1 MRDSFI
7 FYRSFFESAKTL
19 KTKDKLKFFESVCDY
34 ALNDIEPDLEGPA
47 LGMFN
52 LLKPQVDANTRKY
65 ENGCKGGRPKKHDP
79 DEATE
84 AKKARNSS
92 EYKDWK
98 RSVFERDNYTC
109 QLCGSKKDLQAH
121 HKLDFVEFPDKRFD
135 VDNGLTLCRSCHNKI
150 HYEEEN
156 QEKTKN
162 KPKNNHGE
170 SKSKRNDNDNDND
183 NVNVNDNDN
192 DNYNDNGA
200 SRGGG
205 SDNDKY
211 NLFKILGADGIDAI
225 YEVYP
230 ESGGFLLEKVAADVK
245 LKRKV
250 VKHPVEYVLGYAS
263 NVEWDDSAN
272 HFEEVR
278 A

>member
-1 MRDSFI
+1 MRDSFV
-7 FYRSFFESAKTL
+7 FYRSFYEAAQDLNSRERL
-19 KTKDKLKFFESVCDY
+19 KLFDAVCAY
-34 ALNDIEPDLEGPA
+34 ALNDEIPELTGA
-47 LGMFN
+47 ASGMFK
-52 LLKPQVDANTRKY
+52 LLKPQVDANNRRF
-65 ENGCKGGRPKKHDP
+65 ENGRKGGRPKQNQTKTKTEPKQNQKETENEPTSNPMKHD
-79 DEATE
+79 
-84 AKKARNSS
+84 N
-92 EYKDWK
+92 
-98 RSVFERDNYTC
+98 V
-109 QLCGSKKDLQAH
+109 
-121 HKLDFVEFPDKRFD
+121 
-135 VDNGLTLCRSCHNKI
+135 
-150 HYEEEN
+150 
-156 QEKTKN
+156 
-162 KPKNNHGE
+162 
-170 SKSKRNDNDNDND
+170 NDNE

-192 DNYNDNGA
+192 DNGA
-200 SRGGG
+200 GCGGG

-211 NLFKILGADGIDAI
+211 NIFKILGADGIDAI

>member
-52 LLKPQVDANTRKY
+52 LLKPQVDANNKRF
-65 ENGCKGGRPKKHDP
+65 ENGKKGGRPKANQ
-79 DEATE
+79 DET
-84 AKKARNSS
+84 KA
-92 EYKDWK
+92 
-98 RSVFERDNYTC
+98 
-109 QLCGSKKDLQAH
+109 
-121 HKLDFVEFPDKRFD
+121 
-135 VDNGLTLCRSCHNKI
+135 
-150 HYEEEN
+150 
-156 QEKTKN
+156 
-162 KPKNNHGE
+162 KPKRNRPQ
-170 SKSKRNDNDNDND
+170 SKPQPNDNVNVNDNVND

-192 DNYNDNGA
+192 DNGA
-200 SRGGG
+200 GCGGG